1 MTKRIFDFAVAFVGV
16 VLLAPVFAV
25 IALAIKA
32 DSPGPVLFRHKRI
45 GRHFRPF
52 DVFKFRTMV
61 RDAHRTGRPVTFGG
75 ERDPR
80 ITRVG
85 RVLRQS
91 KLDELPQLFNV
102 LRGEMSLVG
111 PRPEV
116 EKYVSQF
123 RRDYEKILT
132 VSPGITDLAS
142 LEYRDESA
150 LLETVAD
157 PEQTYVTKIL
167 PDKIRLGRRY
177 VESASLWLDVKL
189 IASTALG
196 VCASVSRA
204 SVWRHTAEATTR
216 PSPAD
221 LLVKRTQLALDI
233 SILVFAFW
241 FSYLVRFEF
250 NLPPADRNAGL
261 HQLPLVV
268 LLQFVALTVTGVR
281 MFVWRYVGLS
291 ELRSFLKAAVGPAVV
306 MVLMRLLLTESQQV
320 WRIPL
325 SIIFLDTLLAFT
337 GVLGVRVCRRTLHE
351 REVRLIGGAMPIAKR
366 PVLLIGAGHAGVAWA
381 REIQDRGR
389 TDLEIRGF
397 VDDDLNKQR
406 SVISG
411 IRVVGT
417 TEDLPLLVSEL
428 QIDHVVIT
436 IAEASRKE
444 LKRIRDIC
452 DRIPIKVRI
461 VPSLHEI
468 LQGTVS
474 FSRIRDVQIEDLI
487 GREPIS
493 LEEDEVGGMLEGRT
507 VMVTGAGGSIGS
519 ELVRQVTRFKVSRLV
534 LVERSEFALYN
545 IERNLRTLHPQLDA
559 HALIADVG
567 DEPRMRQIF
576 EEYRPE
582 IVIHA
587 AAHKHV
593 PMMEFNPVEAV
604 KNNVIGTLTIGEIA
618 GEFGAEAFILISTD
632 KAVRPRSVMGAS
644 KRMAELVIQMLSTR
658 FPTRFEAVRF
668 GNVIGS
674 AGSVIPLFREQIAQ
688 GGPVTVTHPDM
699 VRYFMTIPEAAQL
712 VLQAAVI
719 GLSGEIL
726 MLDMG
731 EPIKILDLAYDLISL
746 IGLKPYD
753 DIDIVFTGL
762 RPGEKLFEELETD
775 GENVAR
781 TRHPKVFIGKIA
793 APSVAEIENALA
805 EMKYIVARNDE
816 QGLRALLNEFLAE
829 AHLDL
834 AKVPS
839 ATRLDEATVP
849 VLSMAAGS
857 Y

>member
-1 MTKRIFDFAVAFVGV
+1 
-16 VLLAPVFAV
+16 
-25 IALAIKA
+25 
-32 DSPGPVLFRHKRI
+32 
-45 GRHFRPF
+45 
-52 DVFKFRTMV
+52 
-61 RDAHRTGRPVTFGG
+61 
-75 ERDPR
+75 
-80 ITRVG
+80 
-85 RVLRQS
+85 
-91 KLDELPQLFNV
+91 
-102 LRGEMSLVG
+102 
-111 PRPEV
+111 
-116 EKYVSQF
+116 
-123 RRDYEKILT
+123 
-132 VSPGITDLAS
+132 
-142 LEYRDESA
+142 
-150 LLETVAD
+150 
-157 PEQTYVTKIL
+157 
-167 PDKIRLGRRY
+167 
-177 VESASLWLDVKL
+177 
-189 IASTALG
+189 
-196 VCASVSRA
+196 
-204 SVWRHTAEATTR
+204 
-216 PSPAD
+216 
-221 LLVKRTQLALDI
+221 
-233 SILVFAFW
+233 
-241 FSYLVRFEF
+241 
-250 NLPPADRNAGL
+250 
-261 HQLPLVV
+261 
-268 LLQFVALTVTGVR
+268 
-281 MFVWRYVGLS
+281 
-291 ELRSFLKAAVGPAVV
+291 
-306 MVLMRLLLTESQQV
+306 
-320 WRIPL
+320 
-325 SIIFLDTLLAFT
+325 
-337 GVLGVRVCRRTLHE
+337 
-351 REVRLIGGAMPIAKR
+351 
-366 PVLLIGAGHAGVAWA
+366 
-381 REIQDRGR
+381 
-389 TDLEIRGF
+389 
-397 VDDDLNKQR
+397 
-406 SVISG
+406 
-411 IRVVGT
+411 
-417 TEDLPLLVSEL
+417 
-428 QIDHVVIT
+428 VIT

-452 DRIPIKVRI
+452 DRIPVKVRI

-493 LEEDEVGGMLEGRT
+493 LEEDEVGSMLEGRT

-519 ELVRQVTRFKVSRLV
+519 ELVRQVTRFNVSRLV

-545 IERNLRTLHPQLDA
+545 IERNLRTLHPRLDA
-559 HALIADVG
+559 RALIADIG

-582 IVIHA
+582 IVIHT

-604 KNNVIGTLTIGEIA
+604 KNNVMGTLTLGEIA

-632 KAVRPRSVMGAS
+632 KAVKPRSVMGAS

-793 APSVAEIENALA
+793 APSVAEIEQALA
-805 EMKYIVARNDE
+805 EVKYIVARNDE
-816 QGLRALLNEFLAE
+816 QALRNLLNEFLTE

-839 ATRLDEATVP
+839 ATQLDEGVP